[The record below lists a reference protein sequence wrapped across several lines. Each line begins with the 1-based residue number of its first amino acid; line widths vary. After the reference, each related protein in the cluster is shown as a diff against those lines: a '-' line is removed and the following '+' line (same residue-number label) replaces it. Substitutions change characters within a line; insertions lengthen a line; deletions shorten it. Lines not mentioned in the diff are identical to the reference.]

1 MKQFGAFIINYFNDL
16 NEMSTDTYES
26 IMESDFDTAKNQIN
40 RMIFKLQELRKLL
53 HDNNE

>member
-16 NEMSTDTYES
+16 NEISTDTYES

>member
-16 NEMSTDTYES
+16 NEISTDTYES
-26 IMESDFDTAKNQIN
+26 IMESDFDTAKNKIN